1 MPFKSE
7 KQRRYLFANE
17 PEVAKKFAKDYNMG
31 GVASMFRK
39 RLAEGDDP
47 FYEAWKKI
55 YEQNPDAAAMNE
67 KHDEYLQ
74 KYELE
79 MSMQTSNAPMEETEE
94 TTEVVEETTDPLLN
108 LFQPTDALNTEQ
120 AATTLFTSERP
131 TGIMTAAN
139 GGKAMKKIKGQ
150 DHMLAYITP
159 KEADKLVALGGQE
172 TMTKEGIPA
181 YPERDNYGF
190 SSQEDFDSGDVSKSN
205 DPNVRGEGTNF
216 DGSKQNRVT
225 ATELAAINRAEEKFD
240 DPKDEFSFTPRG
252 IKKRTDLKVQIAK
265 DKYNTTKTNIE
276 NKFKSS
282 VKKKAFGSLLAG
294 KVSLGI
300 TDVLSAMY
308 TGYQLNKNKADYEK
322 TLNEAI
328 ETYRELGVP
337 EFSPHT
343 DTAIQTLGQELIDI
357 NEKPERDEQDDRN
370 GGEEPPQIIA
380 PTTLEVDE
388 EYAQGFNMG
397 SILDKIRQ
405 NQAVRSGLVS
415 RDIIQDNKPM
425 LANKGGLAGLFRV
438 KNQ

>member
-39 RLAEGDDP
+39 RLSEGDDP
-47 FYEAWKKI
+47 FYEAWKKV
-55 YEQNPDAAAMNE
+55 YEQNPDAAALNE
-67 KHDEYLQ
+67 KHDEYLE

-79 MSMQTSNAPMEETEE
+79 MSMQTSDAPMEETEE

-205 DPNVRGEGTNF
+205 DPNVRGEGPGQ
-216 DGSKQNRVT
+216 DRVT
-225 ATELAAINRAEEKFD
+225 ATELAIQNRLEEKYD
-240 DPKDEFSFTPRG
+240 DPKDQFSFTPSG
-252 IKKRTDLKVQIAK
+252 IKKRTDLKVAQAK
-265 DKYNTTKTNIE
+265 EKYNKTKKEIEDKY
-276 NKFKSS
+276 KSS
-282 VKKKAFGSLLAG
+282 LKKKAVGSLLAG

-300 TDVLSAMY
+300 TDLFSAMY
-308 TGYQLNKNKADYEK
+308 TGYQLNKNKKEYE
-322 TLNEAI
+322 TTITEAI
-328 ETYRELGVP
+328 DTYKDLGIP
-337 EFSPHT
+337 DFTPHT
-343 DTAIQTLGQELIDI
+343 DTPIQTLEQELIDI
-357 NEKPERDEQDDRN
+357 NKERDEDDDK
-370 GGEEPPQIIA
+370 GEKDGPVINPI
-380 PTTLEVDE
+380 TLEVE
-388 EYAQGFNMG
+388 EQYAEGEPMNLK
-397 SILDKIRQ
+397 SALEKIRQ
-405 NQAVRSGLVS
+405 NQAVRSGLVE
-415 RDIIQDNKPM
+415 RGIIQDNEPM